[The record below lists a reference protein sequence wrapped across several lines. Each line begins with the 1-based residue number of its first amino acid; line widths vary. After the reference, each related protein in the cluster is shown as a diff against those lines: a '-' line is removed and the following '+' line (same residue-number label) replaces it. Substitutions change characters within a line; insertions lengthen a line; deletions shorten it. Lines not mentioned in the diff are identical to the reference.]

1 MRRSFDKA
9 AEQSNMNIVTAFVH
23 VVSKRTT
30 GEKTS
35 HSERFY
41 LFSKKHTT
49 QAAATLIRGRWQI
62 ENRLHW
68 SRDVVMNDDKH
79 RARKDNACCAS
90 KFCDAKAHRFEHH
103 QSEPG

>member
-1 MRRSFDKA
+1 
-9 AEQSNMNIVTAFVH
+9 
-23 VVSKRTT
+23 
-30 GEKTS
+30 
-35 HSERFY
+35 
-41 LFSKKHTT
+41 
-49 QAAATLIRGRWQI
+49 LIRGHWQI